1 MQDKPTNRD
10 GLLPDPLWYKNGVIY
25 EVPVRAF
32 YDSDGDGVGDFRGLT
47 QKLDYL
53 KDLGVTALWLPPFYP
68 SPLKDDGYDVTDYLG
83 VHPMYGTLADFKVFL
98 LEVHRRNLRVITEWV
113 MNRTSDQH
121 PWFRRARR
129 AKPGSRWRN
138 FYVWSDTVEKYKNSR
153 IIFKDMEHSNW
164 TWDPV
169 ANAYYWHRFFS
180 HQPDLNYDNPEVFDE
195 MNRGMD
201 FWLDLGVDG
210 LRLDGAPYLY
220 ERAGTSSENLPE
232 VHACLK
238 QIRAHVEK
246 KYGDRI
252 LLAATDQWPEDA
264 AAYFGQG
271 KGDECHLAFH
281 FPLMS
286 RLFMALNMEDRAPV
300 VDILEE
306 TPPIPETN
314 QWALFLRNHDELTLT
329 MVTDE
334 ERDYMRRTYAPMPQA
349 RFNHGIRRR
358 LAPLLGN
365 DRQCIQL
372 LNALI
377 ISLPGTPVLYYGDEI
392 GMGDNI
398 FLGDRN
404 GVRTPMQWKSDK
416 HAGFSSANP
425 QSLYLPII
433 SDLDYD
439 PEVVNVESQL
449 RNPHSLLCWTRR
461 LLALRK
467 QWRALGDGKCEFLQT
482 ENQKILSYVL
492 RHNKES
498 LLVVA
503 NLSRFVQPAELD
515 LKAFEGCVLVELFGR
530 TAFPVIRE
538 SPYLFTLN
546 PHEFYLFSL
555 EAPAKVRLH
564 SPEENL
570 QFPALTV
577 ADEWTS
583 VKSANNKSQLEAM
596 LAEWLQH
603 QRWFGGKARIVTR
616 TTLNEAIPIPCGSET
631 VLFGLLQ
638 VDYLQGE
645 SDLYGLTLAFADAK
659 QAEVLRKD
667 FPRFII
673 CDLTVQHLGQK
684 GVLYSA
690 VANTEF
696 CKSLVEL
703 ISSRRRLKSATGE
716 LAASRTPVFGRVL
729 GDTPLPEPVPGKAE
743 QSNSSVIYG
752 DKFILKLF
760 RRLDVGLNP
769 DLEVTRFLTEREFA
783 HAQQLAGALEFCQS
797 NGNRI
802 TLGMLNRFVPGGKDA
817 WTFTLDA
824 LARYYD
830 RVEALTTGGHLPP
843 AVEGSMAQWIQ
854 NDLPANVAE
863 VVGSYLDSA
872 RLLAERTAQMHLV
885 LASDTEEE
893 AFAPEPFMPYQMRGL
908 FQSMRNHAKRNLIL
922 LRQQLKSLPAKIAP
936 MAERVLQLEPQITD
950 RFRLLS
956 ESRLT
961 ALHIRCH
968 GDFHLGQI
976 LVAGQDFVIIDFEG
990 EPATPLSERRLKRS
1004 PLRDVAG
1011 MVRSFD
1017 YAAWAG
1023 LAAHLKRVG
1032 LENDSW
1038 RNFQPWLRLWQEAVS
1053 SVYLR
1058 AYRKTT
1064 EQSDLLPR
1072 SDEEF
1077 FVMLP
1082 AYLLHKAIYEL
1093 GYELNNRPEWLRIP
1107 LLGIPQLLEL
1117 KMIL

>member
-1 MQDKPTNRD
+1 MRDKQINRD
-10 GLLPDPLWYKNGVIY
+10 GHSPDPLWYKKGVIY

-32 YDSDGDGVGDFRGLT
+32 YDSNGDGVGDFRGLT

-53 KDLGVTALWLPPFYP
+53 QDLGVTALWLPPFYP
-68 SPLKDDGYDVTDYLG
+68 SPLKDDGYDIADYLG
-83 VHPMYGTLADFKVFL
+83 VHPLYGTLADFKQFL
-98 LEVHRRNLRVITEWV
+98 YEAHRRNLRVITEWV

-121 PWFRRARR
+121 PWFRRARA

-138 FYVWSDTVEKYKNSR
+138 FYVWSDTNDKYKNSR
-153 IIFKDMEHSNW
+153 IIFKEVEHSNW
-164 TWDPV
+164 TWDPT
-169 ANAYYWHRFFS
+169 ANAYYWHRFYS

-195 MNRGMD
+195 MMRGMD

-210 LRLDGAPYLY
+210 LRLEGAPYLY
-220 ERAGTSSENLPE
+220 EREGTSSENLPE

-238 QIRAHVEK
+238 KIRAHVEQ

-271 KGDECHLAFH
+271 KGDECHMAFH

-286 RLFMALNMEDRAPV
+286 RLFMALNREDRAPV

-306 TPPIPETN
+306 TPAIPETN
-314 QWALFLRNHDELTLT
+314 QWALFLRNHDELSLT

-334 ERDYMRRTYAPMPQA
+334 ERDYMRRSYAALPQA
-349 RFNHGIRRR
+349 RLNLGIRRR

-372 LNALI
+372 LNALL

-392 GMGDNI
+392 GMGDNV
-398 FLGDRN
+398 FLGERN
-404 GVRTPMQWKSDK
+404 GVRTPMQWKPDK
-416 HAGFSSANP
+416 QAGFSSANP
-425 QSLYLPII
+425 QCLYLPII
-433 SDLDYD
+433 TDPDYD

-467 QWRALGDGKCEFLQT
+467 QWRALGEGKCEFLQI
-482 ENQKILSYVL
+482 ENQKILGYIL
-492 RHNKES
+492 RHNEES
-498 LLVVA
+498 ILVVA

-515 LKAFEGCVLVELFGR
+515 LKAFEGRVPVELFGR
-530 TAFPVIRE
+530 TSFPVIGE
-538 SPYLFTLN
+538 GAYLFTLN

-555 EAPAKVRLH
+555 EPAAKVSLN
-564 SPEENL
+564 SMEQEVE
-570 QFPALTV
+570 FPILTV
-577 ADEWTS
+577 ADEWRS
-583 VKSANNKSQLEAM
+583 VMSAHNRPQLEAT
-596 LAEWLQH
+596 LAQWLH
-603 QRWFGGKARIVTR
+603 RQRWFGGKARNVTR
-616 TTLNEAIPIPCGSET
+616 TTLNEAIAIPCGAET
-631 VLFGLLQ
+631 ALFGLLQ

-645 SDLYGLTLAFADAK
+645 SDLYGLPLAFADAG
-659 QAEVLRKD
+659 QAELFRRD

-673 CDLTVQHLGQK
+673 CELTVQNSGEK

-690 VANTEF
+690 VANKEF
-696 CKSLVEL
+696 CKSLVDL
-703 ISSRRRLKSATGE
+703 MSSRRRLKAATGE
-716 LAASRTPVFGRVL
+716 LAASRTPVLGRVL
-729 GDTPLPEPVPGKAE
+729 ADAPLPEPAPGKAE

-769 DLEVTRFLTEREFA
+769 DLEVTRFLTEREFT

-797 NGNRI
+797 NGNCI
-802 TLGMLNRFVPGGKDA
+802 TLGMLNCFVPGGKDA
-817 WTFTLDA
+817 WTFTLDS
-824 LARYYD
+824 LAHYYD
-830 RVEALTTGGHLPP
+830 RVAALLTEGQLPP
-843 AVEGSMAQWIQ
+843 AVQGCMAQWIQ
-854 NDLPANVAE
+854 NDLPAHVTEA
-863 VVGSYLDSA
+863 VGGYLDSA

-893 AFAPEPFMPYQMRGL
+893 AFAPEPFMPYETRGL
-908 FQSMRNHAKRNLIL
+908 FQSMRNHARQNLIL
-922 LRQQLKSLPAKIAP
+922 LRQQLKSLPAEIAP
-936 MAERVLQLEPQITD
+936 MAERVLQLEPQIINH
-950 RFRLLS
+950 FHLLA
-956 ESRLT
+956 ESQWT

-968 GDFHLGQI
+968 GDFHLGQV
-976 LVAGQDFVIIDFEG
+976 LVTGQDFVIIDFEG
-990 EPATPLSERRLKRS
+990 EPAMPLSERRLKHS

-1023 LAAHLKRVG
+1023 LTAHLKRVG
-1032 LENDSW
+1032 LNTESW
-1038 RNFQPWLRLWQEAVS
+1038 PKFQPWLRLWQEAVS

-1064 EQSDLLPR
+1064 EHSKLLPH
-1072 SDEEF
+1072 SDKEF

-1082 AYLLHKAIYEL
+1082 AYLLHKAIYEV

-1107 LLGIPQLLEL
+1107 LLGILQLLEL
-1117 KMIL
+1117 NMSL